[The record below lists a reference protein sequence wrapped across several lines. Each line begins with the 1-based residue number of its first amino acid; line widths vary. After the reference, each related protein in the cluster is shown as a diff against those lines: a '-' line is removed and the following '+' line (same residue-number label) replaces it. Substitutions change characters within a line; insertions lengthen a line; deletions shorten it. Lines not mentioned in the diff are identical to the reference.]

1 MAVTKKLYEMLCL
14 LIAFNSFVEK
24 EKKPFKHSIL
34 CQHLFS
40 TVKVLNNLAK
50 AASEEY
56 LKENH
61 VLEYALEVSQLPND
75 NPCDQAT
82 MRYTEGVLM

>member
-1 MAVTKKLYEMLCL
+1 M
-14 LIAFNSFVEK
+14 
-24 EKKPFKHSIL
+24 
-34 CQHLFS
+34 
-40 TVKVLNNLAK
+40 LNNLAK

-61 VLEYALEVSQLPND
+61 VLEYALEVSQLLSD